1 MRARALHTAVTCA
14 AALVLTLVCARAY
27 DDALYPD
34 WKGQWT
40 RADNGVQWD
49 PSKPPG
55 RGQRAPLTAEYQKIY
70 DGYLAEQE
78 TSGGQDYNPQVRC
91 KPPGMPR
98 AMLAYEPF
106 ELIITPEITYMR
118 MNYMQ
123 EFRRIYTDGRDWPKD
138 GKPTLLGTSIGKWI
152 DEDGD
157 GRYDTLEVETRNFHG
172 KRLYE
177 NTGIPLHADNRSV
190 FKERIYTDAKNPNVI
205 HDEVITFDNALTRP
219 WMVLRSY
226 RRDLKAPWIEYVCEE
241 NNNMVILR
249 GEMYFVREDGF
260 LMPGR
265 KDQPPP
271 DLRNF
276 NPAQKEVKA
285 RGE

>member
-1 MRARALHTAVTCA
+1 MPAKRLITAITTT
-14 AALVLTLVCARAY
+14 AALVLTLAGARAY
-27 DDALYPD
+27 DDAQYPN

-55 RGQRAPLTAEYQKIY
+55 RGQRAPLTPEYQKIY
-70 DGYLAEQE
+70 DSYLAEQD
-78 TSGGQDYNPQVRC
+78 TFGGQDYNPQVRC

-106 ELIITPEITYMR
+106 EMIITPEITYMR

-123 EFRRIYTDGRDWPKD
+123 EFRRIYTDGRDWPRDLKA
-138 GKPTLLGTSIGKWI
+138 TVLGTSIGKWI

-157 GRYDTLEVETRNFHG
+157 GKFDVLEVETRGFQG

-190 FKERIYTDAKNPNVI
+190 FKERFSVDAKDDRI
-205 HDEVITFDNALTRP
+205 MHDEITTIDNALTRP
-219 WMVLRSY
+219 WTVHRSY
-226 RRDLKAPWIEYVCEE
+226 RRDVEAPWIEYVCEE
-241 NNNMVILR
+241 HNTLVILR
-249 GEMYFVREDGF
+249 GETYFVREDGF
-260 LMPGR
+260 LMPSR

-271 DLRNF
+271 DLKYF
-276 NPAQKEVKA
+276 GSVQKAAK
-285 RGE
+285 GE